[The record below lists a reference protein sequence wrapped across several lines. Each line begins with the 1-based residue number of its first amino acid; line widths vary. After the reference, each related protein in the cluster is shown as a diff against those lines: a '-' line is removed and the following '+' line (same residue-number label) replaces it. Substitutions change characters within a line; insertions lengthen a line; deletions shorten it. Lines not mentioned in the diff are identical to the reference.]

1 MEIKITIDQR
11 PMDEQI
17 ELHRRRILE
26 SIKRDL
32 LQKKTEIEIR
42 HDAALEAMR
51 RSTGDITRA
60 AHRYRHEVACAQLG
74 AIEAIIISV
83 DDQMV

>member
-1 MEIKITIDQR
+1 MEIKITIDGI
-11 PMDEQI
+11 PMDQQI
-17 ELHRRRILE
+17 EIHRKRILE

-42 HDAALEAMR
+42 HDAALEAMK
-51 RSTGDITRA
+51 RSTSDIVRA
-60 AHRYRHEVACAQLG
+60 AHGYRHEVACAQLG
-74 AIEAIIISV
+74 AVEAIIMSV